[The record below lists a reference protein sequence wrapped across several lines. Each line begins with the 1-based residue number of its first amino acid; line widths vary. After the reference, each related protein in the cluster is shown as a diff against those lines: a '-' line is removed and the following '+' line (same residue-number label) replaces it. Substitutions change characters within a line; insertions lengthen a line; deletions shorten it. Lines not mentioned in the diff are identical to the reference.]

1 MRPRMEYFSL
11 LRPRFSAV
19 LLLLCLLPIA
29 PSATASDETENGAGF
44 EAFRIL
50 VDRNIFNH
58 NRKPAPQSGGAARG
72 QQEYGAP
79 QAADRL
85 ALVGALIDE
94 FGAVAFFSGS
104 KAEYQ
109 GVTKQGDSIAGFVIE
124 KIESE
129 RIVLKCDGIETVLA
143 VGTSMERE
151 EGGEWQ
157 IRDTGGFAQVHIA
170 PPMLGDLI
178 AGATDESESTS
189 EVLKKKMIER
199 RRKEAKP

>member
-1 MRPRMEYFSL
+1 MRPRVVNFAL

-19 LLLLCLLPIA
+19 LLLLCLLAIA
-29 PSATASDETENGAGF
+29 PSSTASDEAGRGTGF

-58 NRKPAPQSGGAARG
+58 NRKPAPQPGGAARA
-72 QQEYGAP
+72 QQDYVAP

-129 RIVLKCDGIETVLA
+129 RIVLRCNGIETVLA

-157 IRDTGGFAQVHIA
+157 IRDTGGFAQVYIA
-170 PPMLGDLI
+170 PPTPSDSI
-178 AGATDESESTS
+178 AGTTDESDSAS
-189 EVLKKKMIER
+189 EVLKKRMIER
-199 RRKEAKP
+199 RRREAKP